1 MKTTSPHQGR
11 KRQEAAVYALCALSL
26 LAFAL
31 TRSMARRPLKI
42 KEDML
47 KASVLM
53 KNATET
59 VKRCR
64 VERGLTV
71 NGKTDVNLTGLIG
84 VELSP
89 LTTSLGNLEA
99 KRTTANPNFA
109 GLIVSLFNEAGVKKG
124 DTIAMGA
131 SSSFPA
137 LIIASLCAA
146 KTMGLKTLL
155 ICSLGASQWG
165 ANNPDFHWLDMH
177 RCLLQAGVI
186 DVNPAALSMGGATDE
201 GKDMSPEG
209 RSLLFEA
216 AQKSQVPFLNDPD
229 LEKNVRERL
238 RLFGVERG
246 SAKIKAFVNI
256 GGGYANMG
264 TDSEILHVNPG
275 IAVFRRLP
283 PPQKRGVIFEMAAR
297 RIPVIHLLYIKGICE
312 RYGLPWDP
320 RPLPEPGEGV
330 IYARKATSGLP
341 FFIIIGVYFFLAV
354 LISILSSRYHNGHD
368 ALVGI

>member
-1 MKTTSPHQGR
+1 MKRTSAPQGR
-11 KRQEAAVYALCALSL
+11 KRQEATVYALCALSL

-31 TRSMARRPLKI
+31 ARSTAGPPLKM
-42 KEDML
+42 KDDML
-47 KASVLM
+47 KASLLM

-59 VKRCR
+59 VIHCR
-64 VERGLTV
+64 EERGIPI
-71 NGKTDVNLTGLIG
+71 NGREDVNLTGLIG

-109 GLIVSLFNEAGVKKG
+109 GLIVSLLNEAGVKKG

-146 KTMGLKTLL
+146 KTMGLSTIL

-177 RCLLQAGVI
+177 RCLLQAGII
-186 DVNPAALSMGGATDE
+186 DVSPVALSLGGDGDE

-209 RSLLFEA
+209 RSLLLEA
-216 AQKSQVPFLNDPD
+216 ARKTQVPFLNESD
-229 LEKNVRERL
+229 LEKNVGERL
-238 RLFGVERG
+238 RLFGVDR
-246 SAKIKAFVNI
+246 SNSKIKAFVNI

-297 RIPVIHLLYIKGICE
+297 RIPVIHLLYIKGICD

-320 RPLPEPGEGV
+320 RPLPRPGEGS
-330 IYARKATSGLP
+330 IYARKAVAGVL
-341 FFIIIGVYFFLAV
+341 FFSIAGVYFFLAV
-354 LISILSSRYHNGHD
+354 LIFVLSSRYHNGHD
-368 ALVGI
+368 ALVGV